1 MKLIRSLL
9 VVALS
14 VGFVAGP
21 ALAAVEHVSVR
32 VDGLACPF
40 CAYNIEKRVKT
51 IDGVARDARIVT
63 SVEKGM
69 ATFPWKAGVAFDP
82 EVVRKAIKEAG
93 FTPRAISLTV
103 TGTVKVEGE
112 LISKPTIRLVD
123 EKVSL
128 VLSVQQTDRADRRE
142 SWEKLWTFS
151 DETTGELRVRLVCE
165 VRSEIAGGSLE
176 VNLQQWSPVEFG
188 AEVVL
193 DVEDLACEQ
202 CSMRIMRALTELDG
216 VIHVEADHETDRVH
230 VWTRN
235 EAPDLNV
242 LRDRIEALGFKV
254 THVHTDGGSAKESAD
269 G

>member
-1 MKLIRSLL
+1 MKLVRSLL

-14 VGFVAGP
+14 VGFIAGP
-21 ALAAVEHVSVR
+21 ALAAVEQVSVR

-40 CAYNIEKRVKT
+40 CANNIEKRVKT

-82 EVVRKAIKEAG
+82 AAIRKAIKEAG
-93 FTPRAISLTV
+93 FSPREISVTV
-103 TGTVKVEGE
+103 TGTLKVEGDGS
-112 LISKPTIRLVD
+112 SKPMIRLVD
-123 EKVSL
+123 EKVNL
-128 VLSVQQTDRADRRE
+128 VLSVLRPDRADRRE

-151 DETTGELRVRLVCE
+151 NGTTGELRVRLEGE
-165 VRSEIAGGSLE
+165 VHSEIAGGSLE
-176 VNLQQWSPVEFG
+176 VSLQRWSPVEFG

-202 CSMRIMRALTELDG
+202 CSTRTMRALTELEG
-216 VIHVEADHETDRVH
+216 VIHVEADHEADRVH
-230 VWTRN
+230 IWTRD
-235 EAPDLNV
+235 EAPDLRV
-242 LRDRIEALGFKV
+242 FRERIETLGFKV

-269 G
+269 E